1 MLFRSTDIPGTGSQT
16 YRPNLVAGQD
26 PNDGPDTVE
35 QWFNTAAF
43 VRNDPFTYGNAG
55 RNIVIGPGIFSMDL
69 SLLKNI
75 VFTGGRALQLRL
87 EAFNALNQPIWGD
100 PDMNMSSSTYGRINT
115 TRSPMRELQI
125 GVKFSF

>member
-1 MLFRSTDIPGTGSQT
+1 MTARRRLSSGSTPPRSCAPTLSPTAT
-16 YRPNLVAGQD
+16 PVATSSSA
-26 PNDGPDTVE
+26 PASSAWTCP
-35 QWFNTAAF
+35 
-43 VRNDPFTYGNAG
+43 
-55 RNIVIGPGIFSMDL
+55 S
-69 SLLKNI
+69 LKNI

>member
-1 MLFRSTDIPGTGSQT
+1 
-16 YRPNLVAGQD
+16 
-26 PNDGPDTVE
+26 
-35 QWFNTAAF
+35 
-43 VRNDPFTYGNAG
+43 
-55 RNIVIGPGIFSMDL
+55 MDL

-115 TRSPMRELQI
+115 TRSPMRELQNRREVLVLGASSSPRD
-125 GVKFSF
+125 GVRPLYAIAHVKECEGV